1 MADVNELRKRILL
14 TGKAYAAD
22 VRNATTKA
30 EAVEASEAGIKA
42 VADLMTQ
49 VRRQEEMDG

>member
-1 MADVNELRKRILL
+1 MNELRKRILL